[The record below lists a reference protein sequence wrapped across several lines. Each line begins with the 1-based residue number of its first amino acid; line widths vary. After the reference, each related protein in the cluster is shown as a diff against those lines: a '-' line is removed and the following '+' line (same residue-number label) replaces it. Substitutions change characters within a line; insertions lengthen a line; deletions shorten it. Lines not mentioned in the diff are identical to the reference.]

1 MLGLVTHEPH
11 FCLLR
16 EEVKFG
22 KNTKRQTSVDAVT
35 FHLLHLSI
43 LREYLDY
50 EFASLKVSCF
60 YLSINYIYPSF
71 VYLSVILPSLGC
83 FNLSL

>member
-1 MLGLVTHEPH
+1 MLGLATHEPH

-22 KNTKRQTSVDAVT
+22 KSAKRQTSVDT
-35 FHLLHLSI
+35 MNFHLLHLSI

-50 EFASLKVSCF
+50 EFRALKVS
-60 YLSINYIYPSF
+60 L
-71 VYLSVILPSLGC
+71 VVI
-83 FNLSL
+83 